1 MFPLDAPPD
10 TSAYMIAGYTV
21 FFIVAAIYIVSLLVR
36 WRNLHQDMITLEAIE
51 KENKPKEKNKPVK
64 PANRKAAKKKTG
76 KKKQVTSTS
85 K

>member
-36 WRNLHQDMITLEAIE
+36 WHNLHQDMTTLEAIE
-51 KENKPKEKNKPVK
+51 KENKLKKEKPVK
-64 PANRKAAKKKTG
+64 PAKRKAASKKTTKKK
-76 KKKQVTSTS
+76 
-85 K
+85 

>member
-36 WRNLHQDMITLEAIE
+36 WRNLHQDMTTLEAIE
-51 KENKPKEKNKPVK
+51 KENKVKKEKTIKSAK
-64 PANRKAAKKKTG
+64 RKATKKKIDE
-76 KKKQVTSTS
+76 KK
-85 K
+85 

>member
-36 WRNLHQDMITLEAIE
+36 WHNLHQDMTTLESIE
-51 KENKPKEKNKPVK
+51 KENKLKEEKPVK
-64 PANRKAAKKKTG
+64 PANRKVAKKKIV
-76 KKKQVTSTS
+76 KKK
-85 K
+85 